1 VKGVV
6 ADTSEWI
13 EHLAGRPAPVFEQ
26 CLESRAIIV
35 PLITV
40 TELTSGA
47 RTREEFMVIE
57 DLFEGLPHHEPTFYY
72 FSRAGELRRLMRG
85 KGLSVS
91 PSDALVAQCALDR
104 DAPLL
109 TRDAVFWKI
118 AAHTKLRLA
127 SALP

>member
-13 EHLAGRPAPVFEQ
+13 EYLAGRSTSLFEQ
-26 CLESRAIIV
+26 CLETGAIIV
-35 PLITV
+35 PPMVI

-57 DLFEGLPHHEPTFYY
+57 DLLGDLPLHGPTFHY
-72 FSRAGELRRLMRG
+72 FSRAGDLRRLLRE
-85 KGLSVS
+85 KGLSIS
-91 PSDALVAQCALDR
+91 PADAQIAQCAIDR
-104 DAPLL
+104 EAPLL

-118 AAHTKLRLA
+118 AALTKLRLA
-127 SALP
+127 AMT